1 MGWPEVILILVVLLV
16 IFGAGKLPSIGTAIG
31 GGIRELRQ
39 AADGKSDA
47 DSRTAVVAGSSTND
61 AASVPA
67 GSPHAGS
74 DAERRDAI

>member
-39 AADGKSDA
+39 AADGKPDEERGEPVA
-47 DSRTAVVAGSSTND
+47 AGSAG
-61 AASVPA
+61 AARD
-67 GSPHAGS
+67 G
-74 DAERRDAI
+74 ERRDATERGDAT